1 MLSAYRLALLLL
13 VFNLVLPNLVCAKV
27 AVVKVSGVVVLG
39 INDGTGDGDP
49 LYEFVSDVGD
59 GADDD
64 ELRWFKLL
72 PETTAWGGCEVDVDT
87 AEG

>member
-1 MLSAYRLALLLL
+1 MLIILKIVTYRLARLLL
-13 VFNLVLPNLVCAKV
+13 VFNLVLPNLVWAKV

-39 INDGTGDGDP
+39 MNAGTGDGDP
-49 LYEFVSDVGD
+49 LYELARDVGE

-72 PETTAWGGCEVDVDT
+72 LETTVGG
-87 AEG
+87 G